1 MSVEAMSYRRE
12 SVGSDELQVLKE
24 ISSKLDNLAS
34 VVVAYIV
41 KAEKEVP
48 EYLRRHTMYY
58 NDLFHLKILWEEA
71 GQQLPDELKAEIDR
85 THHRLLE
92 LIEEESNQGGTFHH
106 HIQRFA
112 KEGKV
117 FAKRNRP

>member
-1 MSVEAMSYRRE
+1 MPVEAMNYRRE
-12 SVGSDELQVLKE
+12 SAGSEELQVLRE
-24 ISSKLDNLAS
+24 ISSKLDQLAG

-58 NDLFHLKILWEEA
+58 NDLFHLKILWEQA

-106 HIQRFA
+106 HIQRFE
-112 KEGKV
+112 KEGKS

>member
-1 MSVEAMSYRRE
+1 MASE
-12 SVGSDELQVLKE
+12 ELQVLKE
-24 ISSKLDNLAS
+24 ISAKLDLLAGTVIS
-34 VVVAYIV
+34 YIH

-58 NDLFHLKILWEEA
+58 NDLFHLKILWEQA
-71 GQQLPDELKAEIDR
+71 GQQLPQELKAEIDR

-112 KEGKV
+112 KEGKN
-117 FAKRNRP
+117 FAKEKK